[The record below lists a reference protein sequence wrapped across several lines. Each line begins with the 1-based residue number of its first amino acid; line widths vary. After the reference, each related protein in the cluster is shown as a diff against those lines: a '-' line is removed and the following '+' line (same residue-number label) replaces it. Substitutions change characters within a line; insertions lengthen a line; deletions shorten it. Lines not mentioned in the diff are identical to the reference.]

1 MAIQLLKYSLSGFF
15 IVPQSTVCPV
25 MYFFKVENEFFLI
38 GRRQQQSKTF
48 EIDKIKNTYL

>member
-1 MAIQLLKYSLSGFF
+1 MEIQLLKYSLSGFF

-25 MYFFKVENEFFLI
+25 IYFFKVENEIFLI